1 METVKHEDDRIS
13 KVLDWREIFPEETL
27 KKGKELLDA
36 SKIREIQSWYYGN
49 TFEIKWGRNNTANV
63 RIYRTPSDLDDTW
76 EDAGFECS
84 ACKRGYYSSNTGTCQ
99 HAAAAMMFWEKKR
112 GPWLVRESDGSYRRR
127 KEKEAI
133 QAERNQRNEQRKRI
147 GLDPVPAVEAFKQRA
162 IKDTVIFDMQ
172 KLLEPYVTTPAAIS
186 LVNNAKAC
194 ARSYRVEYKVYTT
207 REGERWISF
216 EQPFENKIEA
226 VVVWGEISKGRLVI
240 RHGVEEKTS
249 SASPYIHADSAE
261 NNRSDIRIPLD
272 EYDLYTLGK
281 IWDLADQESD
291 KRITDDGAEMFFK
304 SIRTMR
310 EENARRE
317 IRQADVKE
325 PKKPVIELL
334 PRIVLEEGV
343 PMLSFKIGVGS
354 GKKYIVKDC
363 YDLISAVQ
371 EEEDFVLGKRE
382 TLHFKTQEFT
392 PKSSIL
398 FDFIQRNRAES
409 FGGTYQISLKGSRL
423 DNFYDMYSG
432 GDCELLDKT
441 NNIKDELVKVG
452 HMDIRFTLTA
462 DRLADARDNF
472 LGVAVSG
479 FVPVL
484 ISGNSYKY
492 VINTT
497 GLSRISQQEKQVLEP
512 FIAVADKA
520 GYFRFQ
526 VGKDRLQEFYYRV
539 LPGLLENPFVE
550 FIDNCV
556 DEASSYLPPE
566 PAFVFYLDLNDSGH
580 ISARCVVRYDELEYA
595 LIPKNAAD
603 GQSGYHD
610 YDQEERVL
618 KCVMNW
624 VPTYNTKTKTFEKSL
639 SDDELY
645 DFLTVGLQELEY
657 YGQVKG
663 SSNFLSRKVIT
674 KPAVSVGVSVD
685 SGGLLNISVTSKELS
700 PKELLDV
707 YNSYI
712 QKKRYYRLR
721 SGDFID
727 LTQDEEMKELSIF
740 LTEMDMLPK
749 DVINK
754 KLKIPMYRALYL
766 NKMLEEHDKIATSRD
781 RTYRA
786 LVRNFKTVRDAEYEV
801 PGNLEEIMRPYQ
813 VFGFKWLKTI
823 QASGFGGILADE
835 MGLGKTLQM
844 ISIFQADKEAAGLKK
859 GRGKKTE
866 EPDTKPSLVVCPASL
881 IYNWQEE
888 IQKFAPDLRVTV
900 MVGTQGARKKA
911 LQETGN
917 SDVYITSYDLLKRD
931 IALYEG
937 VTFANC
943 VLDEAQYIKNAKS
956 AAAKSVKLIHAD
968 HRFALTGTPIENRL
982 SELWSIFDFL
992 MPGFLY
998 TQSKFEKDFE
1008 IPIAKVKDEDVTEK
1022 LKEMTGPFILRR
1034 KKVDVLK
1041 DLPAKLEEVRYA
1053 RLAGE
1058 QQTVYDAQVVRMKEM
1073 LSGGELAGE
1082 EKIKIFA
1089 ELMRIRQ
1096 ICCDPSL
1103 LFENYAGESAKRE
1116 ACLELV
1122 KSAIEGGHRM
1132 LIFSQ
1137 FVSMLNL
1144 LEKDFADEGI
1154 ETYKIIGSTS
1164 KEKRM
1169 SLVRSF
1175 NENNVP
1181 VFLISL
1187 KAGGTGLNL
1196 TGADVV
1202 IHYDPWWNLAAQ
1214 NQATD
1219 RAHRIGQTRQVTVF
1233 KLILK
1238 DTIEERIMA
1247 LQDAKKDLAEA
1258 ILEGSSESLMSLSA
1272 EELMALLG

>member
-1 METVKHEDDRIS
+1 MEGNRFETDRLH
-13 KVLDWREIFPEETL
+13 KVLDWRKVFPEEKL
-27 KKGKELLDA
+27 KTGQDIFKV
-36 SKIREIQSWYYGN
+36 SKIREINSWYYGN
-49 TFEIKWGRNNTANV
+49 TFEIKWGRNVVNV
-63 RIYRTPSDLDDTW
+63 RIYRTPNDLEDTW
-76 EDAGFECS
+76 EDAGFECT
-84 ACKRGYYSSNTGTCQ
+84 ACKRGYYSSNTGKCE
-99 HAAAAMMFWEKKR
+99 HAAAAMMFWEKQH
-112 GPWLVRESDGSYRRR
+112 GPWVVWESDRNYRSR
-127 KEKEAI
+127 KEKEAL
-133 QAERNQRNEQRKRI
+133 QAERDRREQLRKRYGQNPI
-147 GLDPVPAVEAFKQRA
+147 PAMEAFKHRA
-162 IKDTVIFDMQ
+162 PKNAVIFDMP
-172 KLLEPYVTTPAAIS
+172 KLLAPYVTTQAAI
-186 LVNNAKAC
+186 VMIGEAKTYIG
-194 ARSYRVEYKVYTT
+194 SYQVIYEVKTT
-207 REGERWISF
+207 REGEKWITF
-216 EQPFENKIEA
+216 EQPFEGKLEA
-226 VVVWGEISKGRLVI
+226 VVVWGQISNGKLTIKHALR
-240 RHGVEEKTS
+240 EKTGRYS
-249 SASPYIHADSAE
+249 VSLHSDTAE
-261 NNRSDIRIPLD
+261 NQRTDITQPLD
-272 EYDLYTLGK
+272 EYDLYTISK
-281 IWDLADQESD
+281 VWDLADKESD
-291 KRITDDGAEMFFK
+291 KRITDEGAELFFK
-304 SIRTMR
+304 RIQTMR

-317 IRQADVKE
+317 IRPAETKE

-334 PRIVLEEGV
+334 PRIVLEDGT
-343 PMLSFKIGVGS
+343 PMLSFKVGVGN

-363 YDLISAVQ
+363 YNLISAAQ
-371 EEEDFVLGKRE
+371 GEKEFILGKKE
-382 TLHFKTQEFT
+382 TLHFDTQEFT
-392 PKSSIL
+392 KQSNVL
-398 FDFIQRNRAES
+398 FDFIQRNRVDS
-409 FGGTYQISLKGSRL
+409 FNGTYQVSLKGSRL

-432 GDCELLDKT
+432 GECELLDKT

-472 LGVAVSG
+472 LGVVVSG

-484 ISGNSYKY
+484 IKGNSYKY

-497 GLSRISQQEKQVLEP
+497 GLSRISQQEQQVLEP

-526 VGKDRLQEFYYRV
+526 VGTDRLQEFYYRV

-550 FIDNCV
+550 FVDNCV
-556 DEASSYLPPE
+556 DEASNYLPPE
-566 PAFVFYLDLNDSGH
+566 PTFTFYLDLDDKNRLSIRG
-580 ISARCVVRYDELEYA
+580 VVAYDELEYT
-595 LIPKNAAD
+595 LVPKTSSEAK
-603 GQSGYHD
+603 SGYHD
-610 YDQEERVL
+610 DEQEERVL
-618 KCVMNW
+618 KCIMNW
-624 VPTYNTKTKTFEKSL
+624 VPSYLAATKTFEKQL
-639 SDDELY
+639 SDDEMY

-657 YGQVKG
+657 YGRIKG
-663 SSNFLSRKVIT
+663 TGGFLARRVISR
-674 KPAVSVGVSVD
+674 PAVTVGVSVD
-685 SGGLLNISVTSKELS
+685 TEGLLNISVTSKELS
-700 PKELLDV
+700 TKELMDV

-712 QKKRYYRLR
+712 QKKRYYRLK

-727 LTQDEEMKELSIF
+727 LTQDEELGELRVF
-740 LTEMDMLPK
+740 LDEMEMMPK

-754 KLKIPMYRALYL
+754 KIQIPMYRALYL
-766 NKMLEEHDKIATSRD
+766 NKMLEEHEKIASTRD

-786 LVRNFKTVRDAEYEV
+786 VIRNFKTVRDAEYEV

-813 VFGFKWLKTI
+813 VFGYKWLRTI

-844 ISIFQADKEAAGLKK
+844 IAVFKADKDAAGGKK
-859 GRGKKTE
+859 GRGKKAE
-866 EPDTKPSLVVCPASL
+866 GPAPKPSLVVCPASL

-888 IQKFAPDLRVTV
+888 IEKFAPDLSV
-900 MVGTQGARKKA
+900 MVMAGTQGVRKRA
-911 LQETGN
+911 LLET
-917 SDVYITSYDLLKRD
+917 SDVDVYITSYDLLKRD
-931 IALYEG
+931 IVLYE
-937 VTFANC
+937 TMQFANC
-943 VLDEAQYIKNAKS
+943 VLDEAQYIKNSKA
-956 AAAKSVKLIHAD
+956 AAAKSVKLIHAE

-998 TQSKFEKDFE
+998 TQTKFERDFE
-1008 IPIAKVKDEDVTEK
+1008 IPIAKIKDEDATEK
-1022 LKEMTGPFILRR
+1022 LKAMTGPFILRR
-1034 KKVDVLK
+1034 RKMDVLK

-1053 RLAGE
+1053 RLSGE

-1073 LSGGELAGE
+1073 LAGGELAGE

-1103 LFENYAGESAKRE
+1103 LFENYTGESAKRE

-1122 KSAIEGGHRM
+1122 KNAIEGGHRM

-1144 LEKDFADEGI
+1144 LEEDLTREGI
-1154 ETYKIIGSTS
+1154 ETYKIIGSTP

-1238 DTIEERIMA
+1238 GTIEERIMA